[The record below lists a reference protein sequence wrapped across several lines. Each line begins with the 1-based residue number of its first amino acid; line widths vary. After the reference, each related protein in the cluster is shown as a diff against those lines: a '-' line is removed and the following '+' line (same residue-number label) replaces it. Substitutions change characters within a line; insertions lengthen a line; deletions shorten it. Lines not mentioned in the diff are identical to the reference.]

1 MLLGWHGVHLLVWF
15 VSEIPGLWSQFKTC
29 DFLGSFPFPFHLS
42 HHPQPPQPTCT
53 QDFHLT
59 WEVAA
64 VHQKLEPT
72 WLPGWGSQH
81 PDNPRADRIGCSRF
95 SERRNIEKLLFSSL
109 ILEGRRI
116 FDLYHRV
123 LSRARLTN
131 PVGHIYLFPFTGGRG
146 FFLFIW
152 IYFVIQTHLWLLSC
166 LYLDFFHGTLAKIQ
180 RAEVIVGDYTQTY
193 VTMLCFELLFWNFF
207 QGNGWVHPQ
216 ENPNKESERWP
227 KTIVLIVCSQAC
239 HVWALLS
246 GRDIPQIF
254 SGITGSDTLI
264 SGEETPILLAR
275 NQQ

>member
-59 WEVAA
+59 REVAA

-131 PVGHIYLFPFTGGRG
+131 PVGRIYLFPFTGGRG
-146 FFLFIW
+146 FFFVYLDLFC
-152 IYFVIQTHLWLLSC
+152 YPNSSVTLKLFVLRLFPWDFSKNPKGWSDCWRLHSNLCNHAMFWAAFLKLLSR
-166 LYLDFFHGTLAKIQ
+166 Q
-180 RAEVIVGDYTQTY
+180 
-193 VTMLCFELLFWNFF
+193 
-207 QGNGWVHPQ
+207 WVSASTG
-216 ENPNKESERWP
+216 ES
-227 KTIVLIVCSQAC
+227 
-239 HVWALLS
+239 
-246 GRDIPQIF
+246 
-254 SGITGSDTLI
+254 
-264 SGEETPILLAR
+264 
-275 NQQ
+275 